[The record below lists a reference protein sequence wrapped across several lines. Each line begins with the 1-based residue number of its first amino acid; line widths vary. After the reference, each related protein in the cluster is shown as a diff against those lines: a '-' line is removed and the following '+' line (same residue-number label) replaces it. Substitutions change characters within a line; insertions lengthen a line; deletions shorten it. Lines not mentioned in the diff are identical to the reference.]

1 MWGGLKREH
10 SGTSEDV
17 QDTMS
22 TGIDGAWPHTTDAG
36 DTRLMLPMPSV
47 KGIPTI
53 SWELFAK
60 SQTGLYGNPVDAVF
74 KAMGCD

>member
-1 MWGGLKREH
+1 
-10 SGTSEDV
+10 
-17 QDTMS
+17 MS
-22 TGIDGAWPHTTDAG
+22 IRFAGAWSQTNDAG
-36 DTRLMLPMPSV
+36 AKRLMLPMPSM
-47 KGIPTI
+47 KDIPTI